1 MVYQKLTKM
10 QNTQQ
15 DLIALCNWITML
27 YSGNLMEH
35 CKPVIMEKNKNHYI
49 KNSEYIILS
58 SFWGIQKMNSNNK
71 IYH

>member
-10 QNTQQ
+10 QSTQQ

-35 CKPVIMEKNKNHYI
+35 CKPVITEKNKNHYI
-49 KNSEYIILS
+49 KKFRIHHLELFLGHPKNE
-58 SFWGIQKMNSNNK
+58 FQ
-71 IYH
+71 